1 MHVERLS
8 YEDISRSLRCLHMP
22 RHPYQKFLVHF
33 GADGLLIISGN
44 QTSKCLL
51 TVISEPIRPIPI
63 PSTRPTGSRLAKIA

>member
-1 MHVERLS
+1 MKNSAVR
-8 YEDISRSLRCLHMP
+8 IAAFACP
-22 RHPYQKFLVHF
+22 HPYHKFRVHF